1 MKACSERRCG
11 SDESANQ
18 SAEGSFGSLRSHQT
32 REKGSRS
39 MMTGVIAL
47 LPYLFADGL
56 GPLGGGRD
64 AQCEHA
70 LAIHTPLLA
79 G

>member
-1 MKACSERRCG
+1 
-11 SDESANQ
+11 
-18 SAEGSFGSLRSHQT
+18 
-32 REKGSRS
+32 